1 MVSVTSL
8 PSQGTERSAQLAAI
22 GADLAAA
29 DREVLERALEFS
41 EALYAGHV
49 LSTGEAV
56 WPHALGLAANLA
68 AIGMDPASR
77 AAGVLFA
84 APKYLGRKEEL
95 REKFGEEIA
104 GLAAGVEQLYQL
116 RVQTRGGALGGK
128 PSAEEQE
135 QQSEVLRKMVL
146 AMVEDIRVVLIR
158 LASRTQTL
166 RHFAKIDS
174 PERAAY
180 AQESLDIYAPL
191 ANRLGM
197 WQLKWELED
206 LSLRFLDPAAYKRI
220 AQMLDEKR
228 AEREGFILRVI
239 EILQRE
245 CAANDIVAQIQ
256 GRPKHI
262 YSIWNKM
269 RGKGLEFADIYDVRA
284 VRVIVDSVKDCYG
297 VLGIVHNL
305 WTPVPKE
312 FDDYISRP
320 KANLYRSLHTA
331 VIGPDGRALE
341 VQIRTQE
348 MHQHAEFGV
357 AAHWRYKETEP
368 ALAKA
373 GGARAEGGFE
383 QKIAWLRQLLAWRD
397 EIADS
402 ADSAE
407 RIEKFRSATLDDT
420 VYVFTPQG
428 RVIDLP
434 AGATPVDFAYALHS
448 DLGHRCRGAKVDGHM
463 VPLDTPLRNGQ
474 RVEIVSSKTGGPSR
488 DWLNTELGYLKSSR
502 ARQKVRQWF
511 NNQALAET
519 IASGRAIVEREM
531 SREGEGKAKLDAL
544 AERLGFDKAEDLFA
558 AVGRDEIGTRQLQM
572 ALRPLVRGED
582 AVEAAPAQPDIAV
595 QQKSRAGGDSGILI
609 VGMDR
614 LLTQLAKCC
623 KLVPPDPIQG
633 FVTRGRG
640 VSIHR
645 EDCPSLKNLANQ
657 HPERLIEAGW
667 GTRATGVFSVDMAVV
682 ANDRQGLLRDV
693 GESLA
698 RERINVT
705 AVNTQ
710 SRQDLAYMRFTFEV
724 SDLTQLRRALAV
736 VKEVP
741 GVLRASRA

>member
-1 MVSVTSL
+1 MVSVVPLHGNEVHFTAL
-8 PSQGTERSAQLAAI
+8 EQI

-29 DREVLERALEFS
+29 DREVLARALAFAET
-41 EALYAGHV
+41 LYAGQT
-49 LSTGEAV
+49 LSTGEDV
-56 WPHALGLAANLA
+56 WPHALGLAASMA

-84 APKYLGRKEEL
+84 APKYLGRIDDL
-95 REKFGEEIA
+95 RERFGEEIA
-104 GLAAGVEQLYQL
+104 GLAAGVEKLYQL
-116 RVQTRGGALGGK
+116 RVQTRGGQLEGK

-166 RHFAKIDS
+166 RHFARHDS
-174 PERAAY
+174 PERASY

-228 AEREGFILRVI
+228 NEREDFIRRVI
-239 EILQRE
+239 ELLGRE
-245 CAANDIVAQIQ
+245 CAANEIPAQIQ

-269 RGKGLEFADIYDVRA
+269 RGKGLDFSDIHDVRA
-284 VRVIVDSVKDCYG
+284 VRVIVESVKDCYG
-297 VLGIVHNL
+297 VLGLVHNL
-305 WTPVPKE
+305 WTPIPRE

-357 AAHWRYKETEP
+357 AAHWRYKETD
-368 ALAKA
+368 AATAKA
-373 GGARAEGGFE
+373 GGARAEGEFD

-402 ADSAE
+402 ADSTE
-407 RIEKFRSATLDDT
+407 RIEKFRNATLDDT

-434 AGATPVDFAYALHS
+434 AGATPVDFAYALHT
-448 DLGHRCRGAKVDGHM
+448 DLGHRCRGAKLDGHM
-463 VPLDTPLRNGQ
+463 VPLDTPLKNGQ
-474 RVEIVSSKTGGPSR
+474 RVEIVAAKTGGPSR
-488 DWLNTELGYLKSSR
+488 DWLNTELGYLKSHR

-511 NNQALAET
+511 NTQALAET

-531 SREGEGKAKLDAL
+531 AREGEGRAKLDAL
-544 AERLGFDKAEDLFA
+544 AGRLGFDKADDLFA
-558 AVGRDEIGTRQLQM
+558 AVGRDEIGTRQLQI
-572 ALRPLVRGED
+572 ALRPLVRGE
-582 AVEAAPAQPDIAV
+582 AAAEAPPAQAGIAV
-595 QQKSRAGGDSGILI
+595 QHKPRSGGDSGILV
-609 VGMDR
+609 VGIDR

-623 KLVPPDPIQG
+623 KPVPPDPIQG

-645 EDCPSLKNLANQ
+645 DDCPSLKNLANQ

-667 GTRATGVFSVDMAVV
+667 GDKAAGVFSVDMSVV

-693 GESLA
+693 GEALA
-698 RERINVT
+698 RERLNVT

-710 SRQDLAYMRFTFEV
+710 SKQDLAYMRFTFEV
-724 SDLTQLRRALAV
+724 ADLAQLRRALAV
-736 VKEVP
+736 VKEVS
-741 GVLRASRA
+741 GVLRASRI